1 MKSTAKVGLIVVLTV
16 LIALSL
22 SVVFAGS
29 DTAAKN
35 NATNTAKNITNAS
48 ENMTNATKNIT
59 NASENMT
66 NVTKNATNPFAKVK
80 GGTTL
85 NPTFPP

>member
-22 SVVFAGS
+22 SVAFAGS

-48 ENMTNATKNIT
+48 EK
-59 NASENMT
+59 MT

-80 GGTTL
+80 GGTSL

>member
-48 ENMTNATKNIT
+48 ENMTN
-59 NASENMT
+59 
-66 NVTKNATNPFAKVK
+66 VTKNATNPFAKVK